1 MAAPT
6 ALTPKAADLA
16 ARHNLGT
23 LETTFAP
30 PSA

>member
-6 ALTPKAADLA
+6 ALTPEAADLA
-16 ARHNLGT
+16 ARHSLGA

-30 PSA
+30 NA